1 LEIFGLDEI
10 PENTIAFHAG
20 TKEDNGI
27 IVTNG
32 GRVLG
37 ITSVL
42 EENDL
47 QKAKNLAYEALG
59 KIHFSNMYYRRDIGD
74 KAIKQF

>member
-1 LEIFGLDEI
+1 MVDEI
-10 PENTIAFHAG
+10 PENTIVFHAG
-20 TKEDNGI
+20 TKEDNGKI
-27 IVTNG
+27 LTNG

-47 QKAKNLAYEALG
+47 QKAKSLAYKALN
-59 KIHFSNMYYRRDIGD
+59 KIHFSNMYYRRDIAD
-74 KAIKQF
+74 KAIK

>member
-10 PENTIAFHAG
+10 PENTIVFHAG
-20 TKEDNGI
+20 TIEDNGKI
-27 IVTNG
+27 LTNS

-37 ITSVL
+37 VTSVL

-47 QKAKNLAYEALG
+47 QKAKKLAYEALD
-59 KIHFSNMYYRRDIGD
+59 KIHFTNMYYRRDIAD
-74 KAIKQF
+74 KAIK